1 MADPVPMRPFTQSL
15 PMALLL
21 AREAT
26 MQHFRPLLSDNDV
39 TEQQWRVM
47 RALASRDDPFEVTE
61 LAQRTALLPLS
72 VSRIVANLQDR
83 GLIART
89 KVKHDQRRARLQLS
103 RSGKALVR
111 RVAPE
116 SEAVYN
122 EIEERFGATRLADL
136 MAELRD
142 LTEIVGAEAD

>member
-61 LAQRTALLPLS
+61 LAQRTALLPPS